1 MWKYGQLFY
10 ISAAHIRQ
18 LMFIQR
24 ASKLQRC
31 HNGKRWTDISPE
43 SLPAFYS
50 AGIILIFS
58 EYSFRDVYG
67 VCVFNTYRIHTH
79 LGICVY
85 VHLYRYIYTHIHMYI
100 VYICIYIFLCA
111 FMCMCT
117 QNVLWFYFQTINV
130 KWILNDCHFFFKS
143 KVV

>member
-1 MWKYGQLFY
+1 MKIWTAILYFCCWYKTFNVYTESFKITEVPYG
-10 ISAAHIRQ
+10 
-18 LMFIQR
+18 
-24 ASKLQRC
+24 KE
-31 HNGKRWTDISPE
+31 WTNISPE

-50 AGIILIFS
+50 AGITLIFS

-67 VCVFNTYRIHTH
+67 VCVFNTYRIHTY

-85 VHLYRYIYTHIHMYI
+85 VHLYKYIYTHIHMYI

-111 FMCMCT
+111 FMHTHT
-117 QNVLWFYFQTINV
+117 QNVLWFYFQTTNV
-130 KWILNDCHFFFKS
+130 KWIFNDYHFFFKS